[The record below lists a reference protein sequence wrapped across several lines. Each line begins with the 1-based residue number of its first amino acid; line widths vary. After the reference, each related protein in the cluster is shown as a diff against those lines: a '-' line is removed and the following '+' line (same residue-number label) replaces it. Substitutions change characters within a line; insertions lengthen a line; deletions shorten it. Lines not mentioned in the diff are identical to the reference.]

1 VEGYQKEYTIKAGRL
16 NIHVIIITITNRQN
30 TDKQNH
36 TKDKKK
42 KKGDKGEVR
51 YPRFLCLRMTDFYCG

>member
-16 NIHVIIITITNRQN
+16 NIYVIIITITNRQN

-36 TKDKKK
+36 TKDKKRK
-42 KKGDKGEVR
+42 RGAEGKLDIR
-51 YPRFLCLRMTDFYCG
+51 DFFV